1 MPPAALPID
10 DLKDQYIQQMALVRQ
25 TYERTGDGSAA
36 IRRRSS
42 IVDRLLIELW
52 RRAFSPEISGQ
63 PAPDPNAK
71 VALLALGGYGRK
83 DLFPFSDIDVLFT
96 FADEAA
102 EKSARPLIQ
111 PIIQAMWDI
120 GLRASPTTRT
130 AKECARF
137 DPDNLEFTLST
148 FDHRF
153 LAGNFPLYQKLHNET
168 FPSLVLSEW
177 NTIAQKLG
185 ELARTRHARY
195 GNTIFHLEPNI
206 KECPG
211 GLRDFNLAPW
221 FALLFHL
228 KETKEWPKPR
238 TGASIGWQSPT
249 GDAETAFDFL
259 AAARCFLHFRH
270 NRDDNTLDWQSQD
283 EAAAL
288 SVGLETRGTA
298 DPAYWMRTYYRHART
313 IYRRAALLMEHL
325 PAPVSFYKQFR
336 KRRTSI
342 PGTDFSL
349 DFQSAQGR
357 IDINPTIQFAQF
369 SDTDGLLRVFAA
381 IANHGYTLT
390 QAAEDRITDALP
402 VLAINIPE
410 GPYLWN
416 HLREVLLGPH
426 AAHALRTM
434 HALGILEMLLPE
446 FHGIDALVIRDSY
459 HRYTVDEHTFLTI
472 DNIHALRQPP
482 NAPHLDAPFQE
493 YGRRLNSLIPE
504 IDRLDLLLLALL
516 LHDTGKGRRNT
527 DHTTQSV
534 ELADSFLARLD
545 FDIEEREIVRKL
557 IRLHL
562 EMSSALRRDIFDQE
576 NVHTLSE
583 KIGSPQLLK
592 MLTLIT
598 YADIKAVHPDALT
611 SWKAENLWQLYMA
624 TANFMDRSVDEV
636 RYRVA
641 LDPTL
646 VFRIVSMLP
655 AEFGKAQA
663 ARFHSIQASQADPAD
678 ANASQVSPLQSSPE
692 AAIRKYL
699 EGLPQRYLQT
709 RLPEQIRNHFLLS
722 SKLDED
728 PIQLELRPKGQ
739 LVELTV
745 IARDR
750 RRLFADVAGT
760 LAAWGMNIVKADAFS
775 NDAGVIVD
783 SFQFTDT
790 FRTLELNP
798 EEKDRFTQN
807 IHEILSQGIH
817 ASKDQIEQLLNDRRQ
832 TTRLNTVKVDI
843 PTRLEFDNNSSSHST
858 LLQVVAQDTPGLLRQ
873 IALVLHHYDCNIEV
887 ALVDTEGETA
897 IDVFYLTQ
905 YTTKLT
911 EETQQTLSQALTTAL
926 NQILPKS
933 PEI

>member
-1 MPPAALPID
+1 MEPVFLPID
-10 DLKDQYIQQMALVRQ
+10 DLREQYTQQMALVRQ
-25 TYERTGDGSAA
+25 TWERTGDGTAA
-36 IRRRSS
+36 IRRRAS

-52 RRAFSPEISGQ
+52 RRAFTASSPD
-63 PAPDPNAK
+63 AAAK
-71 VALLALGGYGRK
+71 AAMLALGGYGRK
-83 DLFPFSDIDVLFT
+83 DLFPCSDIDVLFT
-96 FADEAA
+96 FTDDDS
-102 EKSARPLIQ
+102 EKSARPAIRGL
-111 PIIQAMWDI
+111 IQAMWDI
-120 GLRASPTTRT
+120 GLRASPATRT
-130 AKECARF
+130 AKECSRF
-137 DPDNLEFTLST
+137 DPDNLEFTLAT

-153 LAGNFPLYQKLHNET
+153 LAGSFPLYQKLHNEI
-168 FPSLVLSEW
+168 FPGVVLSEW
-177 NTIAQKLG
+177 NQIAQKLG
-185 ELARTRHARY
+185 EIARARHAKY
-195 GNTIFHLEPNI
+195 GNTIFHLEPNL

-228 KETKEWPKPR
+228 KEQKEWPKQR
-238 TGASIGWQSPT
+238 NAGGSQSTLWQSPH
-249 GDAETAFDFL
+249 GDAEAAFDFL

-270 NRDDNTLDWQSQD
+270 GRDDNTLDWQSQD

-313 IYRRAALLMEHL
+313 VYRRAVLLMEHL

-336 KRRTSI
+336 KRRTPI
-342 PGTDFSL
+342 AGTDFSL
-349 DFQSAQGR
+349 DQGR
-357 IDINPTIQFAQF
+357 IDTTPDAQF
-369 SDTDGLLRVFAA
+369 SDTDGLLRIFA
-381 IANHGYTLT
+381 IISNHGYTLT

-402 VLAINIPE
+402 VLAIHIPE

-416 HLREVLLGPH
+416 SLREVLLGPH

-434 HALGILEMLLPE
+434 HALGILEMLIPE

-472 DNIHALRQPP
+472 DNVQALRRPT
-482 NAPHLDAPFQE
+482 LDYEQ
-493 YGRRLNSLIPE
+493 RLATLLPE
-504 IDRLDLLLLALL
+504 IDRLDLLMLALL
-516 LHDTGKGRRNT
+516 LHDTGKARRAG

-534 ELADSFLARLD
+534 ELADSLLARLD

-557 IRLHL
+557 IRSHL
-562 EMSSALRRDIFDQE
+562 EMSNALRRDIFDAD
-576 NVHTLSE
+576 NVRLLSE
-583 KIGSPQLLK
+583 KIGGPMLLK

-611 SWKAENLWQLYMA
+611 PWKAENLWQLYMS

-646 VFRIVSMLP
+646 LYRIGAMLP
-655 AEFGKAQA
+655 GQEK
-663 ARFHSIQASQADPAD
+663 
-678 ANASQVSPLQSSPE
+678 
-692 AAIRKYL
+692 AIRKFL

-709 RLPEQIRNHFLLS
+709 RLPEQIRDHFLLAAQ
-722 SKLDED
+722 LDKD
-728 PIQLELRPKGQ
+728 SIQLELRPNRQ

-750 RRLFADVAGT
+750 SRLFADVAGA
-760 LAAWGMNIVKADAFS
+760 LAAWGMNIVKADAFA
-775 NDAGVIVD
+775 NEAGVIVD

-798 EEKDRFTQN
+798 TEKDRFLAN
-807 IHEILSQGIH
+807 VKDILGQKVH
-817 ASKDQIEQLLNDRRQ
+817 VEQLLANRRSAS
-832 TTRLNTVKVDI
+832 RNGTVKVEI
-843 PTRLEFDNNSSSHST
+843 PTRLEFDSESSTHST

-873 IALVLHHYDCNIEV
+873 IALVLHTHHCNIEA

-905 YTTKLT
+905 KNNKLT
-911 EETQQTLSQALTTAL
+911 PGLQDSLVTELRAALDK
-926 NQILPKS
+926 ILPPVQNES
-933 PEI
+933 V